1 MTMLDQIITL
11 LRAGW
16 VTPLDAL
23 QKAGC
28 LSLSQR
34 VGELERSGTA
44 IIRDWLKLPNGKRVR
59 RYRIG
64 RSAS

>member
-1 MTMLDQIITL
+1 MTMLDTLIPL

-34 VGELERSGTA
+34 VGELERAGTN
-44 IIRDWLKLPNGKRVR
+44 IIRDWLTLPNGKRVR
-59 RYRIG
+59 RYCISG
-64 RSAS
+64 SAS